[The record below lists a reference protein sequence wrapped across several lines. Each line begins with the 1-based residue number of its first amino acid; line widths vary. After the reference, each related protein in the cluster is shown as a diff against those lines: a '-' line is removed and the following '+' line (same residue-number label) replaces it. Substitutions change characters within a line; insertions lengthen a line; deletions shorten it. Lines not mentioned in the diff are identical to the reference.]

1 MTYAFGL
8 WKENFAHGLTWR
20 VDRDDD
26 DIFVNESQT
35 SRSSKIYQNYYAPT
49 WSWAS
54 VTDQITYPKYPGEA
68 LVEILDI
75 HCVPASRNKYGPA
88 LEGRVEL
95 SGPVCEVRP
104 RRLLK
109 EQEFSSPGCANAV
122 HVVFEAVSVEDE
134 HLSEYVASDIKSDT
148 FEMHIDQLY
157 VLLLVHK
164 HGEGRGVGPFG
175 ILLQRTCHNLLV
187 YERIG
192 TVFPT
197 KEDTLGQWL
206 RVAKSRTIII
216 I

>member
-26 DIFVNESQT
+26 ISVNESQI

-88 LEGRVEL
+88 LEGRIKL

-104 RRLLK
+104 RRLL
-109 EQEFSSPGCANAV
+109 EEREFSSPGCANSV

-134 HLSEYVASDIKSDT
+134 HLSEYVLQISSAILSKCTLINYTYCYWCTNTQKDEAWDLMESCFKKHAKISLSMN
-148 FEMHIDQLY
+148 E
-157 VLLLVHK
+157 LVRSSHRRK
-164 HGEGRGVGPFG
+164 IR
-175 ILLQRTCHNLLV
+175 
-187 YERIG
+187 
-192 TVFPT
+192 
-197 KEDTLGQWL
+197 
-206 RVAKSRTIII
+206 
-216 I
+216 